1 METAITTLSSL
12 SYEALDYE
20 DREFLG
26 KKRTWH
32 RYVVEAGTS
41 KNKEKSLDLRASTS
55 NHTVTDISS
64 ESSFE
69 ERKLVAS
76 AKEIKRLDER
86 LRILEEEDEM
96 LKKALMESLEERTR
110 LKTEVYQYIETLQL
124 CHVKGAQEMGEVSMD
139 GINIIKPLK
148 DRREGLLQVLIQE
161 SNPSLV
167 TRDLRPRA
175 VGLGIQKVQLT

>member
-55 NHTVTDISS
+55 NHTVTNISS

-110 LKTEVYQYIETLQL
+110 LKTE
-124 CHVKGAQEMGEVSMD
+124 
-139 GINIIKPLK
+139 

-175 VGLGIQKVQLT
+175 VGLGIEKVQLT